1 MGFARNAADRVV
13 FMDDGAIVEQGPPAA
28 IFADPQH
35 ERTRAFIGQIQR
47 H

>member
-1 MGFARNAADRVV
+1 V
-13 FMDDGAIVEQGPPAA
+13 IVEQGPPAA
-28 IFADPQH
+28 IFETPTH

>member
-1 MGFARNAADRVV
+1 MIETFFNPE
-13 FMDDGAIVEQGPPAA
+13 IIAA
-28 IFADPQH
+28 IFENPTQ

>member
-1 MGFARNAADRVV
+1 
-13 FMDDGAIVEQGPPAA
+13 MDDGLIVEQGTPAA
-28 IFADPQH
+28 IFEKPTQ